1 MVFQCGGSNNP
12 PLAFVSIYFSGVVSP
27 LDLDKK
33 IGQPTARTL
42 VELALLPLECLHTNF
57 LVHILMKKLLT
68 GLAIVC
74 FAAAACAGEYDDL
87 RAEMT
92 AARESLVTFVVNKEK
107 RGTDQQKIVK
117 ETADKESARL
127 AKMKAPAGK
136 EAQFK
141 ELVDTWAAFKKT
153 RETELVP
160 AVLAGKDDDAKKL
173 ANGIQKERY
182 TKCQQLLGELGG

>member
-1 MVFQCGGSNNP
+1 
-12 PLAFVSIYFSGVVSP
+12 
-27 LDLDKK
+27 
-33 IGQPTARTL
+33 
-42 VELALLPLECLHTNF
+42 
-57 LVHILMKKLLT
+57 
-68 GLAIVC
+68 
-74 FAAAACAGEYDDL
+74 
-87 RAEMT
+87 MT
-92 AARESLVTFVVNKEK
+92 AARESLVTFVVNKDK
-107 RGTDQQKIVK
+107 RGADQQKIVK
-117 ETADKESARL
+117 ETADKVSARL

>member
-1 MVFQCGGSNNP
+1 MLAMVFF
-12 PLAFVSIYFSGVVSP
+12 ATVSV
-27 LDLDKK
+27 
-33 IGQPTARTL
+33 
-42 VELALLPLECLHTNF
+42 
-57 LVHILMKKLLT
+57 
-68 GLAIVC
+68 
-74 FAAAACAGEYDDL
+74 AGEFDDL
-87 RAEMT
+87 RTEMT
-92 AARESLVTFVVNKEK
+92 AARESLVTLVVNKDK
-107 RGTDQQKIVK
+107 RGAEQQKVVK
-117 ETADKESARL
+117 DTADKVSAHL

-173 ANGIQKERY
+173 VNGIQKERY